1 MNKQG
6 RIGGIEWTRRK
17 LPDGTVL
24 PGFTWNVM
32 GGCEHACEW
41 VMPNGDVAE
50 CYAKTVAERLAHKSY
65 PQGFSHHYFHPERLE
80 EPLKLTQ
87 PAGIFLDSMSD
98 LMGHWVPSEQI
109 QQVLDVC
116 RRAHWHTF
124 FLLTKNPKRLKEFSP
139 FPPNVWVGISSPPD
153 HFMGKQLNQHQ
164 QETMLRVALNTLSEI
179 EASVKWMSAEPLS
192 WDIAPIV
199 ARYPDVLNWV
209 VIGAAS
215 NGRDQ
220 YPPSETFLKHLL
232 TVLDI
237 QDVPV
242 FYKGNLHSLPYADA
256 NWRDEFPDPMNPKRI
271 DTSTSEGALEL
282 AIDWL
287 SQQPSIQSLALE
299 MEIIELRR
307 QYADMCDRAARA
319 EAALKP
325 FAEAYREL
333 DKHVGNPQDLALYAG
348 VNSLNIYLLPRTG
361 EDDGK
366 FLEGANLK
374 AAYDL
379 LIAEGVIAKVVSE

>member
-6 RIGGIEWTRRK
+6 AVGGIEWTRRK

-24 PGFTWNVM
+24 PGYTWNVM
-32 GGCEHACEW
+32 GGCEHECEW

-65 PQGFSHHYFHPERLE
+65 PQGFAHHYFHPERLE

-109 QQVLDVC
+109 AQVLDVC

-139 FPPNVWVGISSPPD
+139 FPPNVWVGASSPPD
-153 HFMGKQLNQHQ
+153 HFMGKQLSQHQ

-179 EASVKWMSAEPLS
+179 EASVKWMSFEPLS
-192 WDIAPIV
+192 WDVAPIV
-199 ARYPDVLNWV
+199 ARYPDVLDWV

-215 NGRDQ
+215 NGRNQ
-220 YPPSETFLKHLL
+220 YPPSEKFLKHLL

-242 FYKGNLHSLPYADA
+242 FYKGNLRSLPAAAA
-256 NWRDEFPDPMNPKRI
+256 NWREEFPSPQERLPLRSIVDEAARFHR
-271 DTSTSEGALEL
+271 GALYFLPTADSAEL
-282 AIDWL
+282 A
-287 SQQPSIQSLALE
+287 A
-299 MEIIELRR
+299 LRR

-319 EAALKP
+319 EAVLKP

-379 LIAEGVIAKVVSE
+379 LIAEGVIEKAVSE

>member
-6 RIGGIEWTRRK
+6 AVGGIEWTRRK

-24 PGFTWNVM
+24 PGYTWNVM
-32 GGCEHACEW
+32 GGCEHECEW

-65 PQGFSHHYFHPERLE
+65 PQGFAHHYFHPERLE

-98 LMGHWVPSEQI
+98 LMGHWVPNEQI
-109 QQVLDVC
+109 AQVLDIC

-139 FPPNVWVGISSPPD
+139 FPPNVWVGVSSPPD
-153 HFMGKQLNQHQ
+153 HFMGKQLSQHQ

-179 EASVKWMSAEPLS
+179 EASVKWMSFEPLS
-192 WDIAPIV
+192 WDVAPIV
-199 ARYPDVLNWV
+199 ARYPDALNWA

-215 NGRDQ
+215 NGRNQ
-220 YPPSETFLKHLL
+220 YPPSEKFLKHLL

-242 FYKGNLHSLPYADA
+242 FYKGNLRSLPAA
-256 NWRDEFPDPMNPKRI
+256 AAEWREEFPEVRKANTPD
-271 DTSTSEGALEL
+271 EALEL
-282 AIDWL
+282 AVDYL
-287 SQQPSIQSLALE
+287 SRQPRIQAIAHELELAT
-299 MEIIELRR
+299 LRR

-325 FAEAYREL
+325 FAAAYQAL
-333 DKHVGNPQDLALYAG
+333 MMHMAGASGTTLYAG
-348 VNSLNIYLLPRTG
+348 FSTTHIIMMPTNADGSGLLS
-361 EDDGK
+361 
-366 FLEGANLK
+366 ASHLK
-374 AAYDL
+374 AAHDL
-379 LIAEGVIAKVVSE
+379 LVEEGVMTKAVVE

>member
-6 RIGGIEWTRRK
+6 AVGGIEWTRRK

-24 PGFTWNVM
+24 PGYTWNVM
-32 GGCEHACEW
+32 GGCEHECEW

-50 CYAKTVAERLAHKSY
+50 CYAKTVAERLAHKLY
-65 PQGFSHHYFHPERLE
+65 PQGFAHHYFHPERLE

-98 LMGHWVPSEQI
+98 LMGHWVPNEQI
-109 QQVLDVC
+109 AQVLDIC

-139 FPPNVWVGISSPPD
+139 FPPNVWVGVSSPPD

-164 QETMLRVALNTLSEI
+164 QETLLRVALNTLSEI

-199 ARYPDVLNWV
+199 ARYPDALNWA

-215 NGRDQ
+215 NGRNQ
-220 YPPSETFLKHLL
+220 YPPSEKFLKHLL

-242 FYKGNLHSLPYADA
+242 FYKGNLRSLPAA
-256 NWRDEFPDPMNPKRI
+256 AAEWREEFPEVRKANTPD
-271 DTSTSEGALEL
+271 EALEL
-282 AIDWL
+282 AVDYL
-287 SQQPSIQSLALE
+287 SRQPRIQAIAHELELAT
-299 MEIIELRR
+299 LRR

-325 FAEAYREL
+325 FAEAYRMLTEWTTAEAL
-333 DKHVGNPQDLALYAG
+333 TLYAG
-348 VNSLNIYLLPRTG
+348 VTSHHVYLMNTSGDDDTSFLGG
-361 EDDGK
+361 EH
-366 FLEGANLK
+366 LK
-374 AAYDL
+374 AAHDVL
-379 LIAEGVIAKVVSE
+379 AAEGVVEKVVSE